1 MLPGAQAEV
10 EKTLRALAGRFQVHA
25 DSAQASRQVAS
36 DSRLRA
42 ELSPVG
48 EYLALR
54 LVVTPLGPDGP
65 RLPAGQRPA
74 SPDERARTA
83 KASAPNAT

>member
-1 MLPGAQAEV
+1 MPTRLQ
-10 EKTLRALAGRFQVHA
+10 AGRQV
-25 DSAQASRQVAS
+25 SS

-48 EYLALR
+48 EHLALR

-65 RLPAGQRPA
+65 RLPAA
-74 SPDERARTA
+74 SGRLRLMSVHRTA

>member
-1 MLPGAQAEV
+1 
-10 EKTLRALAGRFQVHA
+10 VHA
-25 DSAQASRQVAS
+25 DSLQAARQVSS

-48 EYLALR
+48 DQLSLR

-65 RLPAGQRPA
+65 RLPAGSGRLQLMA
-74 SPDERARTA
+74 
-83 KASAPNAT
+83 